1 MSWERMCK
9 RKAEGGLGFHSLRD
23 FNVAL
28 LGKQGWRLIQHP
40 NSLVS
45 KVFQARYYPN
55 NTFLMAKVGSNPSY
69 TWRSIME
76 AQTLLKR
83 GDVRRVGSGRDID
96 TLNDPWLPCD
106 EDPFIHTRHEA
117 LKNSKVES
125 LMITG
130 ERVWDNELI
139 ANIF

>member
-1 MSWERMCK
+1 
-9 RKAEGGLGFHSLRD
+9 
-23 FNVAL
+23 
-28 LGKQGWRLIQHP
+28 
-40 NSLVS
+40 
-45 KVFQARYYPN
+45 
-55 NTFLMAKVGSNPSY
+55 MAKVGSNPSY
-69 TWRSIME
+69 IWRSIME

-83 GDVRRVGSGRDID
+83 GVVRRVGSGRDID

-117 LKNSKVES
+117 LKYNKVES
-125 LMITG
+125 LMIIG